1 MTGFRLP
8 ITAVRKLNVWL
19 ALCEK
24 FPSNKLCTSWK
35 RYISS
40 GQQLA
45 TINYKKYFSISPVKL
60 YAFIRP
66 SLECTSLLS
75 VRSKS
80 NSSSGKKKQT
90 MQQEEEE
97 DEDEEDEDEGKS
109 DSEEEFEDDVTI
121 EKNHKDLEKVVSCL
135 RYDIIMKAG
144 LDVARNKVE
153 DAFYRNELRLNGEKL
168 WKKSRTVKAG
178 DTLDLL
184 LGEDKETE
192 AMVVTRVVLRKV
204 SEKTGNEKY
213 KVLLRRWRRLKV
225 PKQDVLK

>member
-75 VRSKS
+75 VRTKS
-80 NSSSGKKKQT
+80 NSSSGKKKQP
-90 MQQEEEE
+90 MQQEE
-97 DEDEEDEDEGKS
+97 EEDEDEGKS
-109 DSEEEFEDDVTI
+109 DSEEEFEDDVTT

-135 RYDIIMKAG
+135 RYDMIMKAG
-144 LDVARNKVE
+144 LDVARK
-153 DAFYRNELRLNGEKL
+153 
-168 WKKSRTVKAG
+168 
-178 DTLDLL
+178 
-184 LGEDKETE
+184 
-192 AMVVTRVVLRKV
+192 
-204 SEKTGNEKY
+204 
-213 KVLLRRWRRLKV
+213 
-225 PKQDVLK
+225 

>member
-19 ALCEK
+19 AVCEK
-24 FPSNKLCTSWK
+24 FPSNKLCISWK
-35 RYISS
+35 RCISF

-45 TINYKKYFSISPVKL
+45 TINYKNYFSISPVKL

-75 VRSKS
+75 VRTRS
-80 NSSSGKKKQT
+80 NSRSGKKKQT
-90 MQQEEEE
+90 MQQEE

-109 DSEEEFEDDVTI
+109 DSEEEFEDDLTT
-121 EKNHKDLEKVVSCL
+121 EKIHKDLERVVPCL
-135 RYDIIMKAG
+135 RYDVIMKAG
-144 LDVARNKVE
+144 LDTARNRVE
-153 DAFYRNELRLNGEKL
+153 DAFYRNDLRLNGEKL
-168 WKKSRTVKAG
+168 WKKSRTVKVG

-213 KVLLRRWRRLKV
+213 KVLLRRWKHLKV